1 MLHAEFEPRDA
12 AGTAIDWLSNR
23 RMVLRA
29 GYRTILKVSESV
41 TGFDLSKT
49 ISFSIGALLISIL
62 LIQENLG
69 STVNPPNILII
80 LADDLGF
87 SDIGCYGGEIETPA
101 LDQLAADGLR
111 LTNFYNTGRCW
122 PTRASLL
129 TGYYAQQ
136 VGRDRLP
143 GRKRGGAGAKR
154 PKWAKLLPQ
163 LLKQRDYRAYHS
175 GKWHIDATPLKGGFD
190 HSYWTPDH
198 GRFFSPKRHLLDDVR
213 LAAVTRGTGYYA
225 TTAIADHAIE
235 FLQDHKTH
243 HHDKPF
249 LSYVAFIAP
258 HFPLHALPED
268 IQRYKGKYEAGW
280 DVIRKQR
287 WQRISKMGW
296 LHGEL
301 SAVEPNIGPPYHF
314 EDAIK
319 NLGPDEVNRPIPW
332 GELTPE
338 QQKFQSTKMAIH
350 AAMVHRMDIEIG
362 RIVSQLRKMN
372 ALENTLILFLS
383 DNGAS
388 AEIMVRD
395 DGHDPDAQPGS
406 ADTHLCLGPGWS
418 TVCNTPF
425 RRHKTWVH
433 EGGTATPMI
442 VHWPKKLAKPGTFC
456 HSPSHVIDVVP
467 TVLDIARGDDKP
479 KTTLKNQNRGNDAP
493 VPKQPGRS
501 LLSSL
506 VGDGDQTSDSDYW
519 WLHEGN
525 RALRRG
531 KWKLVSARDQPWE
544 LYDLSVDRCETQD
557 LAAKNPDVA
566 KSLENSWQQRVKE
579 FTEQTDVEKT
589 SQK

>member
-1 MLHAEFEPRDA
+1 M
-12 AGTAIDWLSNR
+12 
-23 RMVLRA
+23 
-29 GYRTILKVSESV
+29 
-41 TGFDLSKT
+41 
-49 ISFSIGALLISIL
+49 IL
-62 LIQENLG
+62 LLVAALSVILLSSACSAEQNDR
-69 STVNPPNILII
+69 PNILII

-143 GRKRGGAGAKR
+143 GSKQGGAGAKR
-154 PKWAKLLPQ
+154 PPWARLLPQ
-163 LLKQRDYRAYHS
+163 LLKDREYRSYHS
-175 GKWHIDATPLKGGFD
+175 GKWHIDATPLAGGFD

-198 GRFFSPKRHLLDDVR
+198 GRFFSPKRHLKDDVP
-213 LAAVTRGTGYYA
+213 LPAVQKGTGYYA

-235 FLQDHKTH
+235 FLQDHESKH
-243 HHDKPF
+243 PNRPF

-268 IQRYKGKYEAGW
+268 IQKYQGKYDAGW
-280 DVIRKQR
+280 EVIREQR
-287 WQRISKMGW
+287 WQRIRKLGW
-296 LHGEL
+296 LQGQL
-301 SAVEPNIGPPYHF
+301 SAVEPDIGPPYHF
-314 EDAIK
+314 EAALK
-319 NLGPDEVNRPIPW
+319 KLGPGEVNRPIPW
-332 GELTPE
+332 NELNPY

-362 RIVSQLRKMN
+362 RIVSQLRKTN
-372 ALENTLILFLS
+372 DLENTLIMFLS

-388 AEIMVRD
+388 SEIMVRD
-395 DGHDPDAQPGS
+395 DGHDPNAQPGS

-433 EGGTATPMI
+433 EGGVATPMI
-442 VHWPKKLAKPGTFC
+442 VHWPQKLTKAGTFC
-456 HSPSHVIDVVP
+456 HTPSHVIDIAA
-467 TVLDIARGDDKP
+467 TVLDIAKID
-479 KTTLKNQNRGNDAP
+479 NDAAP
-493 VPKQPGRS
+493 IPPGRS
-501 LLSSL
+501 LMASL
-506 VGDGDQTSDSDYW
+506 TGDRGQTADKDYW

-531 KWKLVSARDQPWE
+531 KWKLVGARDQPWE
-544 LYDLSVDRCETQD
+544 LYDLSADRCETQN
-557 LAAKNPDVA
+557 LIEKNPDVV
-566 KSLENSWQQRVKE
+566 KSLEKSWQQLVDE
-579 FTEQTDVEKT
+579 FAQQAQADRANK
-589 SQK
+589 K